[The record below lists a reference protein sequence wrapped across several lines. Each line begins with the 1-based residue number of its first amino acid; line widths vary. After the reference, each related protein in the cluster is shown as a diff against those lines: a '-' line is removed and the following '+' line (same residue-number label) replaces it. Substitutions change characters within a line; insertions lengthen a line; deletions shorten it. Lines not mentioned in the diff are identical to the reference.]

1 MTDLPLRRRSART
14 LALSA
19 CLAPMSLALAAAPA
33 DASTRLEETSAAS
46 VPSPPAAR
54 VQTAPPPGF
63 EGLSDE
69 IDTLFD
75 VTVQGRAT
83 GSFRAV
89 LSNGFITFAEP
100 EAVAASLDGVIRR
113 EAVLALLSS
122 PLDLNEQYRCFS
134 GQTLGCGLLPPGMSG
149 AIVDPQRFSVEL
161 FFLAADTVIEQRPAL
176 TLGRSSSEGLTLV
189 QNVGLSFAT
198 ADFFGEALEYGGA
211 FDTFI
216 SLGQSAFIAQTL
228 VSSGDGGSR
237 LNQAHGQHIWSDR
250 ILRGG
255 LIENFNASL
264 LTNYRMVGSDFGVF
278 TSPFEGDE
286 QFSASPLDVV
296 LPRDADV
303 EIRRNGVLLS
313 VKRYG
318 AGPQRL
324 DTSMLPT
331 GAYAVAITARA
342 DGVVVV
348 DEIRSFSK
356 AGGLPPAGKTDFTVG
371 VGLYVPDQRFDGSL
385 KEQFL
390 PEVETDALIL
400 SGRVARRIGATS
412 AAEFTL
418 LAVDSQTFGELSVRS
433 IFSRFEG
440 IAAVAAGSDGSHG
453 ASLTGNLT
461 FGDARLSLTARSIR
475 MDAPLIGAPASASR
489 YRAFVRPEDSFLA
502 SAQFLVSGGSLN
514 LSASYSQ
521 VEGFEDRYS
530 AALRYNRPLEIAGRR
545 ALLNTYAQTT
555 EQDTR
560 VGFTLTFGFGV
571 GSRTNGT
578 ASLGLEQTSTD
589 SESLRAG
596 LSPVANVS
604 VSRRD
609 EWRDFN
615 FTSQAGLSTNADNDR
630 IYASTLVASRIATGE
645 ITAQHISTR
654 SGDFSTVYGSVQ
666 SGFAIGGGAA
676 QFGMAR
682 PGEAV
687 IIAEIQA
694 DTSDRLIDPA
704 SGYRVRVDSQPADL
718 LRPGARTAV
727 GLPAYADYELTLTP
741 ENAPPFDADLSIRR
755 VTLYPGNVVRL
766 KFDAKREYTLF
777 GRLVGPDGSPL
788 EGVLMRS
795 GGDLTATD
803 SFGYFTITALGD
815 GRIEFRPTESVACA
829 PLDVSSLIGAQNE
842 TLAFHRLG
850 DVECR
855 TADPSGR

>member
-1 MTDLPLRRRSART
+1 
-14 LALSA
+14 
-19 CLAPMSLALAAAPA
+19 
-33 DASTRLEETSAAS
+33 
-46 VPSPPAAR
+46 
-54 VQTAPPPGF
+54 
-63 EGLSDE
+63 
-69 IDTLFD
+69 
-75 VTVQGRAT
+75 
-83 GSFRAV
+83 
-89 LSNGFITFAEP
+89 
-100 EAVAASLDGVIRR
+100 
-113 EAVLALLSS
+113 
-122 PLDLNEQYRCFS
+122 
-134 GQTLGCGLLPPGMSG
+134 MSG

-176 TLGRSSSEGLTLV
+176 TLGRSSSEGVTMV
-189 QNVGLSFAT
+189 QNVGFSFAT
-198 ADFFGEALEYGGA
+198 ADFFGEELEYGGA
-211 FDTFI
+211 FDTLI

-255 LIENFNASL
+255 LIENFNSSL

-278 TSPFEGDE
+278 TSPFQVNE
-286 QFSASPLDVV
+286 QLSASPLDVV

-324 DTSMLPT
+324 DTSTLPT
-331 GAYAVAITARA
+331 GSYAVAITARA

-356 AGGLPPAGKTDFTVG
+356 AGGLPPAGKTDFTLG
-371 VGLYVPDQRFDGSL
+371 VGLYVPDQSFGGDV

-390 PEVETDALIL
+390 PEVQTDALIL
-400 SGRVARRIGATS
+400 SGRAARRIGATS

-418 LAVDSQTFGELSVRS
+418 LAVDGQTFGELSLRS

-453 ASLTGNLT
+453 ASLTGNVT

-475 MDAPLIGAPASASR
+475 MDSSLIGAQAPASR
-489 YRAFVRPEDSFLA
+489 YRAFIRPEDSFLA
-502 SAQFLVSGGSLN
+502 SAQFLVGGGSLN

-530 AALRYNRPLEIAGRR
+530 AALRYNRPIEIKGRR

-571 GSRTNGT
+571 GARANAT
-578 ASLGLEQTSTD
+578 ASVGLEQISTD
-589 SESLRAG
+589 RESLRGG
-596 LSPVANVS
+596 LSPVANLS

-609 EWRDFN
+609 EWRDYN
-615 FTSQAGLSTNADNDR
+615 LTSQAGLSTNADNDR
-630 IYASTLVASRIATGE
+630 VYASTVVASRLATAE
-645 ITAQHISTR
+645 ITAQHIITR
-654 SGDFSTVYGSVQ
+654 SGDFSTIYGNVQ

-682 PGEAV
+682 PGESV

-694 DTSDRLIDPA
+694 DRSDKLVDPA
-704 SGYRVRVDSQPADL
+704 SGYRVRLILNLQTCCGQALERLSACPPTPTMNSRSRRRTP
-718 LRPGARTAV
+718 RPLMLISRSAGSRSIPGTSC
-727 GLPAYADYELTLTP
+727 DCSSTP
-741 ENAPPFDADLSIRR
+741 SESTPS
-755 VTLYPGNVVRL
+755 
-766 KFDAKREYTLF
+766 
-777 GRLVGPDGSPL
+777 
-788 EGVLMRS
+788 
-795 GGDLTATD
+795 
-803 SFGYFTITALGD
+803 
-815 GRIEFRPTESVACA
+815 SVAW
-829 PLDVSSLIGAQNE
+829 
-842 TLAFHRLG
+842 
-850 DVECR
+850 
-855 TADPSGR
+855 SGRRARRWKV